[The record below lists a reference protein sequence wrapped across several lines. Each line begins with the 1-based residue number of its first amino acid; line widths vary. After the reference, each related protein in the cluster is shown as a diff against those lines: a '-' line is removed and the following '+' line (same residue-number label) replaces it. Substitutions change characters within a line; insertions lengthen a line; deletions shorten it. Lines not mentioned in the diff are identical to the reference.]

1 MRAPA
6 LALVVLAITAHPAS
20 GVVPPARAERRAT
33 QTAGGAAPVA
43 ELTHSAPAAKQAP
56 SNPAPSGSPH
66 AQRDPA
72 ASLKRAPTAPPLG
85 TGPAGVSAEAEASS
99 SAPPSG
105 GDPLAANGLNSPLCR
120 DGAAA
125 DLAASAARDC
135 RTSGFEAAQAPS
147 GDYAFDVHI
156 DTGLT
161 QWGGDT
167 AATAQNMMQFGWT
180 TLVAA
185 VHGVIVML
193 DWCFTI
199 DLLDS
204 PAMSGLTRGLHATQA
219 TFTRP
224 WLVIVLAIASML
236 AAYHGLIRRRI
247 AETVGEALLTLA
259 MMVGGLWVIANP
271 TGTVGALGGWANEAS
286 LGTLGAVMAGT
297 PDHPDRTLA
306 EGNQNV
312 FSAAIEGP
320 WCYLEFGDVSW
331 CEDAA
336 RLDPRLRTAALK
348 IAAAGG
354 GDVPGQS
361 AALLRGARTN
371 GELFLAL
378 PANQVARN
386 SVTTPGSL
394 FNVLCGGEEEPC
406 RGSTAAQAEFRTQSG
421 TGARVIGLAFI
432 CLGLLGMLLVLG
444 FLALRL
450 LGAALMSLLYL
461 LLAPAAVL
469 APALGEGGRAAF
481 RAWATRLLGAV
492 TSKLLFSFLL
502 GAVLAVERVLSSVRV
517 FGWLTQW
524 LLISSLWWMVFR
536 HRHLALGF
544 AHGERRDRGGRDHSL
559 PRRAHEALGT
569 TRAVLENASW
579 ARRTFTRRASS
590 VERRNK
596 LAQASDELARE
607 QADRSRETR
616 ASGANPRFDQQVTRS
631 LELGQREARALVQD
645 GPRTQARVSAM
656 RARLQRVGAQRERAS
671 AESDTPRA
679 VKLGVREQRLAGTI
693 AREEEALRQA
703 RRVVAEGERTKRRT
717 GETHTREQREEHAR
731 FLDAQAALP
740 AAGRAARS
748 SDGAPGERRDYAAL
762 AGLVGRG
769 RSEYERL
776 DPRHQREA
784 RREIDRELALRR
796 ELAGATAQ
804 GAEAAGTSPVGRG
817 DRRRVRRELD
827 RVLGER
833 LPASAEGYRR
843 PRGPG
848 GGSRVDAWKREGAA
862 AASSRAQRRGSPVL
876 EDARE
881 VAARRKRQLGWDR
894 R

>member
-1 MRAPA
+1 MPA
-6 LALVVLAITAHPAS
+6 AS
-20 GVVPPARAERRAT
+20 KHAQGEHGSSPARA
-33 QTAGGAAPVA
+33 P
-43 ELTHSAPAAKQAP
+43 
-56 SNPAPSGSPH
+56 N
-66 AQRDPA
+66 
-72 ASLKRAPTAPPLG
+72 APPLG
-85 TGPAGVSAEAEASS
+85 AGPAGVSAEAEASS

-105 GDPLAANGLNSPLCR
+105 GDPLAVNGLNSPLCR

-125 DLAASAARDC
+125 ELAASAVRDC
-135 RTSGFEAAQAPS
+135 RTSGFEAARAPS

-161 QWGGDT
+161 QWSGDA

-224 WLVIVLAIASML
+224 WLAIVLAIASML
-236 AAYHGLIRRRI
+236 AAYHGLVRRRV

-259 MMVGGLWVIANP
+259 MMAGGLWVIANP
-271 TGTVGALGGWANEAS
+271 TGTIGALGGWANEAS

-336 RLDPRLRTAALK
+336 RLDPRLRAAALK
-348 IAAAGG
+348 IAATGG
-354 GDVPGQS
+354 GEAPGQS
-361 AALLRGARTN
+361 AVLLRGARTN
-371 GELFLAL
+371 AELFLAL
-378 PANQVARN
+378 PANRVARN
-386 SVTTPGSL
+386 SITTPGSL
-394 FNVLCGGEEEPC
+394 FNVLCGAEEEPC
-406 RGSTAAQAEFRTQSG
+406 RGPTAEQAEFRTQSG

-432 CLGLLGMLLVLG
+432 FLGLLGMLLVLG
-444 FLALRL
+444 FIALRL
-450 LGAALMSLLYL
+450 LGAAIMSLLYL

-469 APALGEGGRAAF
+469 APALGEGGRAVF

-517 FGWLTQW
+517 LGWLTQW
-524 LLISSLWWMVFR
+524 LLISSLWWMAFR
-536 HRHLALGF
+536 HRHLALDF
-544 AHGERRDRGGRDHSL
+544 AHGGRSGRGGRDRSL
-559 PRRAHEALGT
+559 ARSAHKALGT
-569 TRAVLENASW
+569 SRAVLENASW

-590 VERRNK
+590 VERREK
-596 LAQASDELARE
+596 LARAGGELARE
-607 QADRSRETR
+607 QAS
-616 ASGANPRFDQQVTRS
+616 AQVLRS
-631 LELGQREARALVQD
+631 LELGQREARALVRD
-645 GPRTQARVSAM
+645 GPQTQARVAAM
-656 RARLQRVGAQRERAS
+656 RAQLQRVRAQRERAS
-671 AESDTPRA
+671 AGGDTRRA
-679 VKLGVREQRLAGTI
+679 AGLGVREQRLAGAIT
-693 AREEEALRQA
+693 RDEGALRQA
-703 RRVVAEGERTKRRT
+703 RRTVAEGERTKRST

-740 AAGRAARS
+740 DAGRTARS

-769 RSEYERL
+769 RSEYERV
-776 DPRHQREA
+776 DPRRQREM

-796 ELAGATAQ
+796 ELAGA
-804 GAEAAGTSPVGRG
+804 AAGVVQAAGASPVGRG
-817 DRRRVRRELD
+817 DRRRARRELD
-827 RVLGER
+827 RALGER
-833 LPASAEGYRR
+833 LPASAEGHRR

-848 GGSRVDAWKREGAA
+848 DGSRIDAWQREGAA
-862 AASSRAQRRGSPVL
+862 AASARAHRRGSPVL

>member
-1 MRAPA
+1 MRARVLTLLM
-6 LALVVLAITAHPAS
+6 LAMTAAPAS
-20 GVVPPARAERRAT
+20 AAPSSRRA
-33 QTAGGAAPVA
+33 
-43 ELTHSAPAAKQAP
+43 P
-56 SNPAPSGSPH
+56 S
-66 AQRDPA
+66 
-72 ASLKRAPTAPPLG
+72 APPLG
-85 TGPAGVSAEAEASS
+85 TGPVGVSAEAEASS

-125 DLAASAARDC
+125 DLTASAARDC

-156 DTGLT
+156 DTGVT
-161 QWGGDT
+161 QWGND
-167 AATAQNMMQFGWT
+167 AASSAQNVMQFGWT

-199 DLLDS
+199 DLLES
-204 PAMSGLTRGLHATQA
+204 PAMGGLARGLRATQA

-224 WLVIVLAIASML
+224 WLEIVLAIASML
-236 AAYHGLIRRRI
+236 AAYQGLIRRRV
-247 AETVGEALLTLA
+247 AETVGEVLLMLA
-259 MMVGGLWVIANP
+259 MMAGGLWVIANP
-271 TGTVGALGGWANEAS
+271 VGTVGALGGWANEAS

-336 RLDPRLRTAALK
+336 RLDPRLRAAALK
-348 IAAAGG
+348 IAAVGG
-354 GDVPGQS
+354 GDAPGQS

-386 SVTTPGSL
+386 SIMTQGSL

-406 RGSTAAQAEFRTQSG
+406 RGPTAEQAEFRTQSG

-432 CLGLLGMLLVLG
+432 CFGLLGMLLVLG
-444 FLALRL
+444 FIALRL
-450 LGAALMSLLYL
+450 LGEALLSLLYL

-502 GAVLAVERVLSSVRV
+502 GALLAVERVLLGVRL

-524 LLISSLWWMVFR
+524 LLISTLWWMAFR
-536 HRHLALGF
+536 HRHLALDL
-544 AHGERRDRGGRDHSL
+544 AHGGRRGRGGRDHSFA
-559 PRRAHEALGT
+559 RRAHEALGT
-569 TRAVLENASW
+569 SRAVLENASW
-579 ARRTFTRRASS
+579 AKRTFTRRASS
-590 VERRNK
+590 VERRDK
-596 LAQASDELARE
+596 LARAGGELARE
-607 QADRSRETR
+607 MD
-616 ASGANPRFDQQVTRS
+616 GAQVTRS
-631 LELGQREARALVQD
+631 LELGQRDARALVED
-645 GPRTQARVSAM
+645 GPQAQARVSAM
-656 RARLQRVGAQRERAS
+656 RAQLQRVRAQRERAS
-671 AESDTPRA
+671 AEGDTRRA
-679 VKLGVREQRLAGTI
+679 AKLGVREQRVAGAIT
-693 AREEEALRQA
+693 REEDALRRA
-703 RRVVAEGERTKRRT
+703 RRTVAEGERTKRRT

-740 AAGRAARS
+740 VAGRPARS
-748 SDGAPGERRDYAAL
+748 SDGTPGERRDYAAL
-762 AGLVGRG
+762 AGLAGVG

-776 DPRHQREA
+776 DPRRQREA

-796 ELAGATAQ
+796 ELAGAA
-804 GAEAAGTSPVGRG
+804 GDIAEAAGAGSPGRG
-817 DRRRVRRELD
+817 DRRRARRELD

-833 LPASAEGYRR
+833 LPASVEGHRR
-843 PRGPG
+843 PRAPG
-848 GGSRVDAWKREGAA
+848 GGSRIDAWRREGAA
-862 AASSRAQRRGSPVL
+862 AASSRAHRRGSPVL

>member
-6 LALVVLAITAHPAS
+6 LVLVVFAMTAPRAS
-20 GVVPPARAERRAT
+20 
-33 QTAGGAAPVA
+33 AAPLEHVSPDA
-43 ELTHSAPAAKQAP
+43 RQAP
-56 SNPAPSGSPH
+56 SGPT
-66 AQRDPA
+66 PA
-72 ASLKRAPTAPPLG
+72 ASKHAQGGPGSSPTRAPNGPPLS

-105 GDPLAANGLNSPLCR
+105 GDPLAINGLNSPLCR

-125 DLAASAARDC
+125 DLTASAARDC

-161 QWGGDT
+161 QWSGDA

-204 PAMSGLTRGLHATQA
+204 PAMSGLTRGLQATQA

-224 WLVIVLAIASML
+224 WLAIVLAIASML
-236 AAYHGLIRRRI
+236 AAYHGLIRRRV

-259 MMVGGLWVIANP
+259 MMAGGLWVIANP
-271 TGTVGALGGWANEAS
+271 AGTVGVLGGWANEAS
-286 LGTLGAVMAGT
+286 LGALGAVMAGT

-336 RLDPRLRTAALK
+336 RLDSRLRAAALK
-348 IAAAGG
+348 IAATGG
-354 GDVPGQS
+354 GEAPGQS

-378 PANQVARN
+378 PANRVARN
-386 SVTTPGSL
+386 SITTPGSL

-406 RGSTAAQAEFRTQSG
+406 RGPTAEQAEFRTQSG

-450 LGAALMSLLYL
+450 LGAAIMSLLYL

-536 HRHLALGF
+536 HRHLALDF
-544 AHGERRDRGGRDHSL
+544 AHGGRGVQPRSL
-559 PRRAHEALGT
+559 SRRAHEALGT
-569 TRAVLENASW
+569 SRAVLENASW

-590 VERRNK
+590 VERREK
-596 LAQASDELARE
+596 LARASGELARE
-607 QADRSRETR
+607 QAS
-616 ASGANPRFDQQVTRS
+616 AQVLRS
-631 LELGQREARALVQD
+631 LELGRREARALVQD
-645 GPRTQARVSAM
+645 SPRTQARVSMM
-656 RARLQRVGAQRERAS
+656 RAQLQRVRAQRERAS
-671 AESDTPRA
+671 REGDTRRA
-679 VKLGVREQRLAGTI
+679 AKLGVREQRVAGGI

-703 RRVVAEGERTKRRT
+703 RRTVAEEDRTKRRT
-717 GETHTREQREEHAR
+717 GETHTREQREGHAR

-748 SDGAPGERRDYAAL
+748 PDGVPGERRDYAAL

-796 ELAGATAQ
+796 ELAGAAAQ
-804 GAEAAGTSPVGRG
+804 GAEAAGTSPAGRG
-817 DRRRVRRELD
+817 DRRRARRELD

-833 LPASAEGYRR
+833 LPASAEGHRR

-848 GGSRVDAWKREGAA
+848 DGSRIDAWKREGAA
-862 AASSRAQRRGSPVL
+862 AASSRAHRRGSPVL